1 MDHNREE
8 SFVLSDRPTQQQLAL
23 QIDIGDDVDELT
35 NVKEL
40 QSQQSAPANTKQ
52 PSLDQLQND
61 LIEKIV
67 DTDNM
72 VKAWNNVRRNAG
84 APGPDGITVAEFPDW
99 LTPRW
104 PEIRQQL
111 LDGTYRPAAARRKS
125 IPKPDG
131 SERHLGIPNVLDRL
145 IQQAILNV
153 LTPIFDPHFSE
164 SSFGFRPKRSAH
176 GAIKQIQ
183 RTIRDGYRHC
193 VDMDLSKFFDR
204 VQHDVLLVRVARK
217 VHDKRLLKL
226 IGRFLRAGVLMVDGV
241 VQPSP
246 EGTMQ
251 GGPLSPLLANVLLDD
266 LDKELER
273 RGLHFVR
280 YADDFLVFVRTRE
293 AAHRVFTSVEQF
305 LTRKLKLVVNRDKS
319 QICSTNGVE
328 FLGYH
333 FHGYGG
339 QIRVSEKNVLK
350 FQRRCQEIT
359 RRNRGVSMS
368 SRLKELREY
377 VRGWMG
383 YFYLEHRKMMFR
395 NLDKWLRRRIR
406 ACYWKWWRLAK
417 TRIRKLLQLGISR
430 DEALNHAYS
439 RKGAWRMSSSRAVHM
454 ALSMTWLN
462 DQGLLS
468 LEDLWNRFA
477 PKR

>member
-1 MDHNREE
+1 
-8 SFVLSDRPTQQQLAL
+8 VLSDRPTQQQLAL

-35 NVKEL
+35 NVEEL

-52 PSLDQLQND
+52 PSLDQLQFD
-61 LIEKIV
+61 LMEKIV
-67 DTDNM
+67 ETDNL

-84 APGPDGITVAEFPDW
+84 APGPDGITVDEFPDW

-104 PEIRQQL
+104 PAIRQQL

-204 VQHDVLLVRVARK
+204 VQHDVLMARVARK
-217 VHDKRLLKL
+217 VHDQRLLKL
-226 IGRFLRAGVLMVDGV
+226 IGRFLRAGVMVEGV

-251 GGPLSPLLANVLLDD
+251 GGPLSPMLANVLLDD
-266 LDKELER
+266 FDKALEQ
-273 RGLHFVR
+273 RGLRFVR
-280 YADDFLVFVRTRE
+280 YADDFLVFVRTP
-293 AAHRVFTSVEQF
+293 AAAARVYRSVEKY
-305 LTRKLKLVVNRDKS
+305 LTQRLKLVVNQRKS
-319 QICSTNGVE
+319 RTCSTNGVE
-328 FLGYH
+328 FLGYQ
-333 FHGYGG
+333 FHGFGG
-339 QIRVSEKNVLK
+339 QIRVSAANQAK
-350 FQRRCQEIT
+350 FKRRVQEIT
-359 RRNRGVSMS
+359 RRNRGVAMS
-368 SRLKELREY
+368 GRLTELGRY
-377 VRGWMG
+377 VRGWIG
-383 YFYLEHRKMMFR
+383 YFGLEHRKTMFR
-395 NLDKWLRRRIR
+395 QLDKWLRRRIR
-406 ACYWKWWRLAK
+406 ACYWKSWRLAK
-417 TRIRKLLQLGISR
+417 TRLRKLRELGISR
-430 DEALNHAYS
+430 DEALNHSYS
-439 RKGAWRMSSSRAVHM
+439 RKGPWRMSASRAIQM
-454 ALSMTWLN
+454 AMPIEWLTAR
-462 DQGLLS
+462 GLLS
-468 LEDLWNRFA
+468 LEDLWNQFA